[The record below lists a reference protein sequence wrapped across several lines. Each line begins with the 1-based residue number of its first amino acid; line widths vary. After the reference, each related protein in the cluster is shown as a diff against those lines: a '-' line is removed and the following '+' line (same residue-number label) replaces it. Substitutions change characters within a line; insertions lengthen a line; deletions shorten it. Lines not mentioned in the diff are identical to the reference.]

1 MDELTQGQVPTTPDT
16 DGQVPQGTT
25 EASQL
30 DADALAK
37 ELKAARKEAAA
48 YRTKLRQ
55 AEEDAETRKRAEMTE
70 LERLKADLEVERQA
84 RTKAEEQRQR
94 QIARTQVIAAAARL
108 GFNDPEDAIR
118 MLDQSTLEVDDAG
131 NIDGLDDALGKL
143 LKQKP
148 YLARQTT
155 AGTISPTNP
164 AGGASR
170 ESPQQRLDRIYGRSS
185 DVNIFDAPGGGVVW
199 NPNNTE

>member
-1 MDELTQGQVPTTPDT
+1 MTDELQGQAPTTPDT
-16 DGQVPQGTT
+16 DGQGPQGTT

-70 LERLKADLEVERQA
+70 LERLKADLEAERQA

-131 NIDGLDDALGKL
+131 NIDGLDDALSALVKS
-143 LKQKP
+143 KP
-148 YLARQTT
+148 YLIKSTT
-155 AGTISPTNP
+155 GTISPTNP
-164 AGGASR
+164 AGG
-170 ESPQQRLDRIYGRSS
+170 PQRMSQEQMRQEMFGPKNTKL
-185 DVNIFDAPGGGVVW
+185 FDGGGVFW
-199 NPNNTE
+199 PQE

>member
-1 MDELTQGQVPTTPDT
+1 MDDVTQGQAPTTPDT
-16 DGQVPQGTT
+16 DGQGPQGTT

-70 LERLKADLEVERQA
+70 LERLKADLEAERQA

-185 DVNIFDAPGGGVVW
+185 DVNIFDAPGGGVIW
-199 NPNNTE
+199 KPNNTE

>member
-1 MDELTQGQVPTTPDT
+1 MDDVTQGQAPTTPDT
-16 DGQVPQGTT
+16 DGQGPQGTT

-37 ELKAARKEAAA
+37 ELKAVRKEAAA

-70 LERLKADLEVERQA
+70 LERLKADLEAERQA
-84 RTKAEEQRQR
+84 RTKAEKQRQR

-131 NIDGLDDALGKL
+131 NIDGLDDALSALVKS
-143 LKQKP
+143 KP
-148 YLARQTT
+148 YLIKSTT
-155 AGTISPTNP
+155 GTISPTNP
-164 AGGASR
+164 AGG
-170 ESPQQRLDRIYGRSS
+170 PQRMSQEQMRQEMFGPKNTKL
-185 DVNIFDAPGGGVVW
+185 FDGGGVFW
-199 NPNNTE
+199 PQE

>member
-1 MDELTQGQVPTTPDT
+1 MDDVTPGQAPTIPDT
-16 DGQVPQGTT
+16 DGQEPQGTT

-55 AEEDAETRKRAEMTE
+55 AEEDAEARKRAEMTE
-70 LERLKADLEVERQA
+70 LERVKADLEAERKARQEADDRRQA
-84 RTKAEEQRQR
+84 LAL
-94 QIARTQVIAAAARL
+94 RTQVITAAARL

-131 NIDGLDDALGKL
+131 SIDGLDDALGALVKA
-143 LKQKP
+143 KP
-148 YLARQTT
+148 YLIKSTT
-155 AGTISPTNP
+155 GTISPTNP
-164 AGGASR
+164 AGG
-170 ESPQQRLDRIYGRSS
+170 PQRTTQDQLRQEMFGPKNTRL
-185 DVNIFDAPGGGVVW
+185 FEGGGVFW
-199 NPNNTE
+199 SQE

>member
-1 MDELTQGQVPTTPDT
+1 MTDELQGQAPTTPDT
-16 DGQVPQGTT
+16 DGQGPQGTT

-37 ELKAARKEAAA
+37 ELKAVRKEAAA

-70 LERLKADLEVERQA
+70 LERLKADLEAERQA
-84 RTKAEEQRQR
+84 RTEAEEQRQR

-131 NIDGLDDALGKL
+131 NIDGLDDALSALVKS
-143 LKQKP
+143 KP
-148 YLARQTT
+148 YLIKSTT
-155 AGTISPTNP
+155 GTISPTNP
-164 AGGASR
+164 AGG
-170 ESPQQRLDRIYGRSS
+170 PQRMSQEQMRQEMFGPKNTKL
-185 DVNIFDAPGGGVVW
+185 FDGGGVFW
-199 NPNNTE
+199 PQE